1 MARDPANA
9 RQRQL
14 LLRPRYPLGEAPAAV
29 LARLRAG
36 ARAEGH
42 RTWADRWRCRACA
55 SVWPWQD
62 LLAGEVE
69 GSAVWLPLCP
79 TADCAG
85 IGWLYLEPV

>member
-1 MARDPANA
+1 MARDPADA
-9 RQRQL
+9 RHQPM
-14 LLRPRYPLGEAPAAV
+14 LLRPRFRLADAPADV
-29 LARLRAG
+29 LAQLQAG

-55 SVWPWQD
+55 AVWPWQD

-69 GSAVWLPLCP
+69 GTAVWLPLCP

-85 IGWLYLEPV
+85 IGWLYFEGI